1 MHFYFFLHSQ
11 KPHHPNRCSTIPAT
25 MSPASPELPRFSTR
39 SIIFPTALPRKIK
52 LLGPTSIDATID
64 SVIRAMPIS
73 VTPAID
79 DFILSILFPL
89 QLSI

>member
-1 MHFYFFLHSQ
+1 MHFYFFLQSQ
-11 KPHHPNRCSTIPAT
+11 KPHHPNKCSTIPAT

-52 LLGPTSIDATID
+52 LLGPTSTDATID

-73 VTPAID
+73 VILAID
-79 DFILSILFPL
+79 DFILSIVYPF
-89 QLSI
+89 